1 MNDKSISFEKSIT
14 RLEEIVKLME
24 QGNVSLEDA
33 LKLFEEGTG
42 LVKGCAKQLDEA
54 ELQVVKLMK
63 GADGSP
69 VETEFVNDGE
79 V

>member
-1 MNDKSISFEKSIT
+1 MSDKSITFEKSIT
-14 RLEEIVKLME
+14 RLEEIVKQME

-42 LVKGCAKQLDEA
+42 LVKECARQLDEA

-69 VETEFVNDGE
+69 IETELVSDGE